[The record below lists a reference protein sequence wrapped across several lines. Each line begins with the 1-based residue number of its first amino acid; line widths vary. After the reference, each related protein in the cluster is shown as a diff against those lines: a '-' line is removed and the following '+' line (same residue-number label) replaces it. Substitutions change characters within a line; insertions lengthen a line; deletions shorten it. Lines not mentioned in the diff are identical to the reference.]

1 MTHEVIARVCGH
13 AVRATSSNLDYC
25 TACRN
30 SRRIR
35 EERDR
40 AEMEY
45 SRDYMLH
52 DLLPEE
58 HPRSTMTESRR
69 RFDQARL
76 AFAEDQAWREDR
88 DRRERYEREGRLSR
102 SHDPWGT
109 YRSNGS
115 SRRAQFANPDSHRR
129 ESTYRDQTEYRR
141 RSSRYEPGRYAD
153 RSGRGFYNTHDP
165 VRDRGYGYEDDV
177 VDVNNMTPQDIRDHI
192 LRRHCPIRPV
202 YWHNGE
208 LWFR

>member
-1 MTHEVIARVCGH
+1 MTYEAIARVCGH

-45 SRDYMLH
+45 SRDWMLH

-109 YRSNGS
+109 
-115 SRRAQFANPDSHRR
+115 R

-153 RSGRGFYNTHDP
+153 RSGQGFYNTHDP

-177 VDVNNMTPQDIRDHI
+177 VDVNIMTPQDIRDHI

-208 LWFR
+208 LRFR

>member
-1 MTHEVIARVCGH
+1 
-13 AVRATSSNLDYC
+13 
-25 TACRN
+25 
-30 SRRIR
+30 
-35 EERDR
+35 
-40 AEMEY
+40 
-45 SRDYMLH
+45 
-52 DLLPEE
+52 
-58 HPRSTMTESRR
+58 MTESRR

-102 SHDPWGT
+102 SHDPWGAH
-109 YRSNGS
+109 RSSG
-115 SRRAQFANPDSHRR
+115 SRRVQFANLDSHRR

-153 RSGRGFYNTHDP
+153 RSGRGFYNTNDP

-177 VDVNNMTPQDIRDHI
+177 VDVDNMTPQDIRGHI

-208 LWFR
+208 LRYR

>member
-1 MTHEVIARVCGH
+1 MTYEVIARVCGH

-58 HPRSTMTESRR
+58 HPR
-69 RFDQARL
+69 
-76 AFAEDQAWREDR
+76 
-88 DRRERYEREGRLSR
+88 
-102 SHDPWGT
+102 
-109 YRSNGS
+109 
-115 SRRAQFANPDSHRR
+115 R

-153 RSGRGFYNTHDP
+153 RSGRGFYNTNDP

-177 VDVNNMTPQDIRDHI
+177 VDVDNMTPQDIRDHI
-192 LRRHCPIRPV
+192 LRMHCPIRPV

-208 LWFR
+208 LRCR